1 MIDSLLDTLLE
12 LSPWFLLGMAV
23 AGLLHVALPR
33 NFIKMQLRGRWGVV
47 KAVALGVPL
56 PLCSCGV
63 IPAGLGL
70 RRDGASHGAS
80 LGFLISTPQTGIDSI
95 LVSASFLGWP
105 FALFKVL
112 AASVTGLFGGILAD
126 RIPEDEETEERDL
139 GAAPS
144 ENDEETRGLRAM
156 LQYSHE
162 LLASIWRW
170 LVFGIVVSALI
181 NTYLPVGTLSVF
193 ADLGPL
199 AAGGV
204 VLLISL
210 PLYVCATASVP
221 IAAAMVAN
229 GLPVG
234 AALVF
239 LMAGPATNIATIGAI
254 YRGFGRRPL
263 GVYLG
268 VLIVGSI
275 GFGALFDFGAATGVD
290 LGFGAWSGLERPPGH
305 HPRAW
310 WAVGSALVLGILIA
324 RLALRD
330 LLRFV
335 RQYRSHV
342 SAKEAGDELVT
353 AVNGMRCGAC
363 VRKIEAALL
372 ELDGV
377 ISAVVTRNPDRA
389 VVRGAIDRARI
400 DQAILAAGYSTS
412 PS

>member
-23 AGLLHVALPR
+23 SGLLHVALPR
-33 NFIKMQLRGRWGVV
+33 NFIKTQLRGRWSVV

-70 RRDGASHGAS
+70 RRDGASRGAS
-80 LGFLISTPQTGIDSI
+80 LGFLISTPQTGVDSI

-112 AASVTGLFGGILAD
+112 AASVTGLLGGSLAD
-126 RIPEDEETEERDL
+126 RVPEHEGIEERDF
-139 GAAPS
+139 GAAAG
-144 ENDEETRGLRAM
+144 EKDEATRGLRAM
-156 LQYSHE
+156 FQHSHE

-193 ADLGPL
+193 TDLGPL

-239 LMAGPATNIATIGAI
+239 LMAGPATNVATIGAI
-254 YRGFGRRPL
+254 YRGFGHRLL

-275 GFGALFDFGAATGVD
+275 GFGALFDFGAAAGVD
-290 LGFGAWSGLERPPGH
+290 LGFGAWSALERAPGH

-310 WAVGSALVLGILIA
+310 WAVASALVLGSLIA

-335 RQYRSHV
+335 RERRSHRF
-342 SAKEAGDELVT
+342 ADEDADEVVA

-363 VRKIEAALL
+363 VRKIEATLL

-412 PS
+412 PG